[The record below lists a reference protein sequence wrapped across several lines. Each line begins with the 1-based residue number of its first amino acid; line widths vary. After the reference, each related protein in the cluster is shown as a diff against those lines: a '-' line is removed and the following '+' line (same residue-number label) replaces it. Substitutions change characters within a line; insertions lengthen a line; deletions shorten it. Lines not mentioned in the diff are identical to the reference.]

1 MTETAE
7 AMNHWLRLAAAVF
20 GYEKAMRSHIV
31 ERMEE
36 VFGEDAT
43 EQIVNCLPEEDQ
55 HDFRMLENTGNP
67 VAISAFVRVSDF
79 PRIVN
84 AHKETF
90 PFNNRQRSHIRDAVR
105 IRNDFA
111 HPAGKSFQQE
121 RVERQLRLLTGLI
134 RKIDPAADGAAQE
147 WERRLLMADENA
159 SHGLTADRKSA
170 PNSDEPVAELR
181 ASLRA
186 AVDEIRAA
194 PAQPDAGAIA
204 QQLSDALTPQ
214 LNVLRSRLDETREAR
229 AAELR
234 EALAAATE
242 NMDES
247 RLLLEAARQDRERAR
262 QEREEARRFNEEAQQ
277 QGTSAMGGARRAR
290 AVTPDQRSQTPANG
304 RDPSAGTSATPTD
317 IQHYRDRFA
326 EARNGNGW
334 RWMTLHDGWWLT
346 RWVGKSRSGQ
356 RACVWAPEKKEES
369 GWIKAGKP
377 LMNESADDEEAAFG
391 LLYDAERSGTIIES
405 AKQGI
410 AEHEASAP
418 RPDDIDDVPL

>member
-1 MTETAE
+1 
-7 AMNHWLRLAAAVF
+7 
-20 GYEKAMRSHIV
+20 MRSHIV

-90 PFNNRQRSHIRDAVR
+90 PFNNRTAIAHPDAVR

-159 SHGLTADRKSA
+159 SHGLTADRESA

-247 RLLLEAARQDRERAR
+247 RLLLEAARQDRERAQ
-262 QEREEARRFNEEAQQ
+262 QERGGSPAVQRGSEAAGDLRHAWRASGKSSHPRSAVANPGERPGPERRNVGNPDGHPALP
-277 QGTSAMGGARRAR
+277 GPICGGAQRQWLEVDDAPRRMVAH
-290 AVTPDQRSQTPANG
+290 AVG
-304 RDPSAGTSATPTD
+304 
-317 IQHYRDRFA
+317 
-326 EARNGNGW
+326 
-334 RWMTLHDGWWLT
+334 
-346 RWVGKSRSGQ
+346 GKIAQ
-356 RACVWAPEKKEES
+356 RAARLCVGPRKEGGIRLDQGRKTS
-369 GWIKAGKP
+369 
-377 LMNESADDEEAAFG
+377 DERERRRRRSRLRAA
-391 LLYDAERSGTIIES
+391 L
-405 AKQGI
+405 
-410 AEHEASAP
+410 
-418 RPDDIDDVPL
+418 